1 MPGICLSAIPRP
13 IMKTSR
19 IHPRLGNVC
28 QIFTLSGSEAI
39 LSQYLFTIRRNIMK
53 NAARIEAVIS
63 SSHQRFS
70 DGCILYAL
78 IPLIEIIMPGTPQI
92 RPATKYKCF
101 FSIWYQYFV
110 KLYFC
115 LIPSFSSSER
125 LLKYAFQPGQ
135 KLICHLQ
142 NLPAKDLGLASCFAL
157 KGHVEHL

>member
-1 MPGICLSAIPRP
+1 MAGICLSAIPRP
-13 IMKTSR
+13 IMKTIS
-19 IHPRLGNVC
+19 IHPRAGNVC
-28 QIFTLSGSEAI
+28 HIFTLAGREAI
-39 LSQYLFTIRRNIMK
+39 LPQYLFTIRRNIMK
-53 NAARIEAVIS
+53 NAARTEAVIS

-110 KLYFC
+110 KLYFF
-115 LIPSFSSSER
+115 LISIFSESER

-135 KLICHLQ
+135 KLMCHLQ
-142 NLPAKDLGLASCFAL
+142 NLPAKEVGLASCFAL
-157 KGHVEHL
+157 IGHVEHL

>member
-1 MPGICLSAIPRP
+1 MAGICLRAIPRP
-13 IMKTSR
+13 IMKIRRT
-19 IHPRLGNVC
+19 HPRVGNVC
-28 QIFTLSGSEAI
+28 QIFTFSGNEAI
-39 LSQYLFTIRRNIMK
+39 LLQYLFTILRNIRKKPDKTQM
-53 NAARIEAVIS
+53 VIS

-110 KLYFC
+110 KLYFF
-115 LIPSFSSSER
+115 LISIFSESER

-142 NLPAKDLGLASCFAL
+142 NRPVKEVGLASCFAL
-157 KGHVEHL
+157 IGHVEHL